1 MKIID
6 WSTKIYVV
14 LFIMVLK
21 DNLYEKELDGGI
33 GRRLCVKMQ

>member
-21 DNLYEKELDGGI
+21 DNLYEKEL
-33 GRRLCVKMQ
+33 VTE